1 MSGKFKLV
9 HHSGFDIV
17 LLVSVSLFGLLLYQ
31 KFNSS
36 LLQHFGEDYRP
47 LSAVSVPG
55 WRACMV

>member
-9 HHSGFDIV
+9 CHSGFHI
-17 LLVSVSLFGLLLYQ
+17 LLQVSVSLFGWLLYQ
-31 KFNSS
+31 KF
-36 LLQHFGEDYRP
+36 YRP